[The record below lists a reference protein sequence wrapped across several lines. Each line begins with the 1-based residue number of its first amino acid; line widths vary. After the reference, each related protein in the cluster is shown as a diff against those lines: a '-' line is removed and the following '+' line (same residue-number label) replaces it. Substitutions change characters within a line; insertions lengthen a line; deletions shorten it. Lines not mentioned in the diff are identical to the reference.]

1 MTAMLSARD
10 RDLLVRVLGLTASP
24 HVGERATAA
33 WQASEMLRSRKLTWD
48 ALIAPA
54 LAPPGAQS
62 RSEPHQSAPLYPWSN
77 KLQFILDRFHYL
89 TPWEQH
95 FATDLK
101 CRWKISP
108 KQAGVLARIYD
119 RLATTEAGQ

>member
-33 WQASEMLRSRKLTWD
+33 WQASELLRARNLTWD

-54 LAPPGAQS
+54 LAPPDTAAHRGP
-62 RSEPHQSAPLYPWSN
+62 RHTAPIYPWSDR
-77 KLQFILDRFHYL
+77 LQFILERSHYL
-89 TPWEQH
+89 TEWELH

-108 KQAGVLARIYD
+108 KQADVLARIYT
-119 RLATTEAGQ
+119 RLAGQAAR